1 VSSFRR
7 WYFYVVSAISLQA
20 VTWAVIAL
28 LRNLLLPLLKP
39 AGPPFSPRVE
49 SIALQIS
56 VILIGLPMFLLHWRW
71 ASRDTVGSR
80 LLPERF
86 LYLYVMIGAFLVPL
100 ISNANGFLQAL
111 LRLLSSTPP
120 LRQFSTNDLPDE
132 AKLIYTAVAILV
144 LGLMLFYHTRLLKA
158 DRSSPAAITLTAP
171 IHRLF
176 IYIFSAA
183 GLLMTSIAAAN
194 ILQWLLLVS
203 DDRGGLAASR
213 QLINAIAALI
223 TGLFLWLYF
232 WRRAQQ
238 LFHSGGKEEQR
249 SLLRKIYLYFV
260 ILLAVYATVGAL
272 TAILAGLFRRV
283 LDLEPQAGSG
293 MVISALIV
301 GAAVWAYH
309 ALVLREDTRLV
320 PMQEEQAGLRRLYWY
335 LIAGVGLL
343 VLLGGLGGLLSVLFD
358 PGSYIVDR
366 QREDLAWAAAMLV
379 AGLFVWIIPWRSIQ
393 KETAEPDPQGLIARN
408 AITRRFYLF
417 FFLLLAT
424 LTFLITAVFI
434 LSRLLLAILGEP
446 QSAEDMRAL
455 ALAAAYA
462 VMAGAVWLY
471 HGWLLQGDRQALENA
486 QDQRAAEMK
495 IVVFDDGSGKLGSRM
510 LEVLQIEFPGSDITA
525 VSAADENLQEVV
537 PAADILIGSWTMAT
551 AAGALHEAIAGSP
564 ARKLILPNPVPGW
577 QWVSGEGWDTEK
589 AVRQCVEA
597 IETIIAGETAA
608 PRYAFTP
615 GRILLLVAATILIL
629 IFLTSVLGTVLPIF
643 D

>member
-71 ASRDTVGSR
+71 ASRDAAGSR

-120 LRQFSTNDLPDE
+120 LRQFAINDLPDE
-132 AKLIYTAVAILV
+132 AKLLYTAVAMLV
-144 LGLMLFYHTRLLKA
+144 LGVMLFYHTRLLKA
-158 DRSSPAAITLTAP
+158 DRSYPAAITLTAP

-176 IYIFSAA
+176 IYIFSAV
-183 GLLMTSIAAAN
+183 GLVMTSFAAAN
-194 ILQWLLLVS
+194 SLQLLLLFSGDSS
-203 DDRGGLAASR
+203 DLAASR

-223 TGLFLWLYF
+223 TGLFVWLFF
-232 WRRAQQ
+232 WHRAQQ
-238 LFHSGGKEEQR
+238 LFYSGGEEEQR
-249 SLLRKIYLYFV
+249 SLLRKIYLYLV

-272 TAILAGLFRRV
+272 TAILAGVFRRF
-283 LDLEPQAGSG
+283 LDLQPQSGSG
-293 MVISALIV
+293 VVISALIV

-335 LIAGVGLL
+335 LVAGVGLL
-343 VLLGGLGGLLSVLFD
+343 VLLVGFGSLLSVLFD

-434 LSRLLLAILGEP
+434 LSRLLLAVLGEP
-446 QSAEDMRAL
+446 QSAEAIRAL

-462 VMAGAVWLY
+462 IMAGLVWLY
-471 HGWLLQGDRQALENA
+471 HGWILQGDRQALEDA
-486 QDQRAAEMK
+486 QDQRAAAMK
-495 IVVFDDGSGKLGSRM
+495 ILVFDEGSGKPGLRL
-510 LEVLQIEFPGSDITA
+510 LEALQAEFPGSDVTA
-525 VSAADENLQEVV
+525 VSAADENLGEIV
-537 PAADILIGSWTMAT
+537 PAADILVGSWTMA
-551 AAGALHEAIAGSP
+551 AAGGALQEAIASSP
-564 ARKLILPNPVPGW
+564 ARKLILPSPAPGW
-577 QWVSGEGWDTEK
+577 PWATGEGWDTEK
-589 AVRQCVEA
+589 AVRQAVET

-608 PRYAFTP
+608 PRYDFTP
-615 GRILLLVAATILIL
+615 GRILLLLAATILIL
-629 IFLTSVLGTVLPIF
+629 IFLTSLLGTVLPIF